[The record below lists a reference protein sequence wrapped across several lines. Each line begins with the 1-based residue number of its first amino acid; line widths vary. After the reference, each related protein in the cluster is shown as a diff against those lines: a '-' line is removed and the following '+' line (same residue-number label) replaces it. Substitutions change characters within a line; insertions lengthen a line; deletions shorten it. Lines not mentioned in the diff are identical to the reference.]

1 MQRMVS
7 LSKIA
12 TPFWRR
18 LAPILS
24 GKSNRALMI
33 LQANARQAVESL
45 RRARL
50 RTLLG
55 LIGIM
60 IGISSVITMVSLG
73 EIAKEQA
80 RKQFEAL
87 GTDVLIIRKS
97 HEASTP
103 EQREVTIDLAHATA
117 LADSTRSIF
126 EAAPRISGYG
136 EFRYAGREVEL
147 GSIQGV
153 TESFASVN
161 RLSIQS
167 GRFISD
173 LDANRHYCVV
183 GAGVAKAMREA
194 GARQIEGQLIEL
206 DEVLFTVVGVLEARQ
221 ESYALPVQVDADRSV
236 FVPIT
241 TSQRLGSRP
250 EIDVIIARSG
260 AGVHYEA
267 AGEAVRSYFRVR
279 SPQLALDIITAK
291 ELIARMEAQ
300 MRIMTLLLGAV
311 GSISLI
317 VGGIGI
323 MNIMLVSVS
332 ERRREIAIRR
342 ALGAR
347 RRDIQGQFLIESI
360 LLTVVGGLLGILL
373 GLTATWIICHFTNWQ
388 FLISGVSVLSGII
401 TASAVGIFFG
411 FQPARQAS
419 RLDPIAAL
427 QGN

>member
-1 MQRMVS
+1 M
-7 LSKIA
+7 
-12 TPFWRR
+12 
-18 LAPILS
+18 
-24 GKSNRALMI
+24 
-33 LQANARQAVESL
+33 QANAREAVDSL
-45 RRARL
+45 RKTRL

-55 LIGIM
+55 LVGIM

-80 RKQFEAL
+80 RKQFESL
-87 GTDVLIIRKS
+87 GTDVLIIRKAHQVS
-97 HEASTP
+97 SP
-103 EQREVTIDLAHATA
+103 EQRAATIDLPHAMA
-117 LADSTRSIF
+117 LADSARSIF
-126 EAAPRISGYG
+126 EAAPRTSGYG
-136 EFRYAGREVEL
+136 EFRYAGREVEI
-147 GSIQGV
+147 GSVQGV

-161 RLSIQS
+161 RLSLQS
-167 GRFISD
+167 GRFISN
-173 LDANRHYCVV
+173 LDVNRHYCVV
-183 GAGVAKAMREA
+183 GAEIARAMRGA
-194 GARQIEGQLIEL
+194 GARQVEGQLVEL
-206 DEVLFTVVGVLEARQ
+206 DEVLFTVVGVLDPRE
-221 ESYALPVQVDADRSV
+221 ENYALPVQVDANNSV

-241 TSQRLGSRP
+241 TSQRLGSSP
-250 EIDVIIARSG
+250 DIDVIIARSD
-260 AGVHYEA
+260 AGVHYET
-267 AGEAVRSYFRVR
+267 AGQDVRSYFRIR
-279 SPQLALDIITAK
+279 SPHLALDITTAK

-347 RRDIQGQFLIESI
+347 RRDIQSQFLIESI
-360 LLTVVGGLLGILL
+360 LLTVAGGLLGILL
-373 GLTATWIICHFTNWQ
+373 GLAATWIICRFTAWQ
-388 FLISGVSVLSGII
+388 FFISGISVLGGIG